1 MGKLIVDLIEPNCGG
16 ILDPACGAGGMLV
29 SSGSIKNWVK
39 KKALRDSNYR
49 NLRFD

>member
-1 MGKLIVDLIEPNCGG
+1 MVKLIVDVIEPNCEE
-16 ILDPACGAGGMLV
+16 ILYPACGAGGMLI

-39 KKALRDSNYR
+39 KKALRESNPR